1 MPLHPTQFHEAAAGL
16 VILIALLVLEK
27 RPGHFAGRTFWSFA
41 FLYAVLRFVI
51 EFFRG
56 DDRGMIANMLS
67 TSQFISIVL
76 APLSIFMLWYLSR
89 PARPVEPEAARGPR
103 KPRFA

>member
-1 MPLHPTQFHEAAAGL
+1 M
-16 VILIALLVLEK
+16 
-27 RPGHFAGRTFWSFA
+27 
-41 FLYAVLRFVI
+41 YAVLRFII

-56 DDRGMIANMLS
+56 DDRGLVFNLLS
-67 TSQFISIVL
+67 TSQSISVVL

-89 PARPVEPEAARGPR
+89 PARPVEPEPARGPR

>member
-1 MPLHPTQFHEAAAGL
+1 ESAAGL
-16 VILIALLVLEK
+16 VILVALLVLEK

-41 FLYAVLRFVI
+41 FLYAVLRFII

-56 DDRGMIANMLS
+56 DDRGLVLNLLS
-67 TSQFISIVL
+67 TSQFISVVL

-89 PARPVEPEAARGPR
+89 PARPAEAEVPRGPR
-103 KPRFA
+103 NPRFGCTTD

>member
-1 MPLHPTQFHEAAAGL
+1 MIL
-16 VILIALLVLEK
+16 VALLLLEK

-41 FLYAVLRFVI
+41 FLYAVLRFII

-56 DDRGMIANMLS
+56 DDRGLVLNLLS
-67 TSQFISIVL
+67 TSQFISVVL

-89 PARPVEPEAARGPR
+89 PARPQAEPLKRRAGRASRGSR
-103 KPRFA
+103 